1 MPISATNSP
10 DRNYTDLIGSG
21 SNKTEKRAIFT
32 TQYLKIIRIQAS
44 SMRIFS
50 H

>member
-21 SNKTEKRAIFT
+21 SNKTEKGR
-32 TQYLKIIRIQAS
+32 YLQRSI
-44 SMRIFS
+44 
-50 H
+50 